1 MKIFSF
7 YIKLLFILL
16 LPLAACNTSK
26 QLQENEYLLNKNIIK
41 PDNKNINTEEL
52 EGYIKQKSN
61 RKILG
66 VFKFHLGVYSFANK
80 GKETKIKKWLKN
92 TIGEP
97 PVILDTTLTNST
109 LRQFKLYLN
118 NKGYFNSNVTKTIK
132 YKKKKTNVWYNVQSS
147 KPYTIRNINY
157 SIQDPVVS
165 DIELSDKQNSEIKTG
180 DNYDID
186 ILQKE
191 RKRITNKLKNE
202 GFYNFSKEFINYT
215 IDSALNNNQLDI
227 LLNIKNQELTDREN
241 PDSVI
246 IVNHKRYTIN
256 NIYIYPDY
264 NSLELNTKYDSLIFY
279 AKKRSSEKPSDLY
292 YFLYKDKLK
301 IKPKTIIQSVF
312 ISKNNYFQLEDVS
325 QTYKNLSELHAF
337 KFINIKFADADDKD
351 SIKDIS
357 DKNFLDCRIQLTK
370 LAKQSFN
377 IEAEGTNSAGNLG
390 VAGNIIYQNR
400 NIFKGAEIL
409 SIKLKGAMEVQK
421 IFDESSSSEIIQ
433 SSVIPFNTIET
444 GINASI
450 NIPKFFIPVK
460 QEKISKYFKPKTII
474 NTGFNYQRRPDYTRY
489 ITNVS
494 FGYKWKEFKLKTHI
508 FNPIEINSVKIFPDS
523 AFAAKI
529 NASTS
534 AKTKNS
540 YSNHLTL
547 DTRYS
552 FIFNNQQINKQV
564 NFIYFRGN
572 IEFAGNTLNLLS
584 KLTNKPKDEDGTYS
598 FFNIKYAQYIRVD
611 ADFRYYNIINKLNTL
626 AFRFYSGIGIPYNNM
641 DILPFEKS
649 FFCGGANSI
658 RAWKI
663 RSLGPGAY
671 LDTSQINR
679 FDKTGDIIIET
690 NIEYR
695 FPIYKDLQGATF
707 LDAGNVWL
715 TNKNSSFPEGDFQF
729 DRFFKE
735 IAIGIGLGFR
745 FDFNFFIIRFDAAV
759 PIRDP
764 SKIENERWVIND
776 INTNKINFNFGIGYP
791 F

>member
-1 MKIFSF
+1 LKTFSF
-7 YIKLLFILL
+7 FIKLSFILL
-16 LPLAACNTSK
+16 FPLVACNTSK

-41 PDNKNINTEEL
+41 TDNKNVNTEEL
-52 EGYIKQKSN
+52 EGYIKQKTN

-66 VFKFHLGVYSFANK
+66 VFKFHLGIYSFANK

-109 LRQFKLYLN
+109 LKQFKLYLN
-118 NKGYFNSNVTKTIK
+118 NKGYFNSKVTKTIK
-132 YKKKKTNVWYNVQSS
+132 YKKKKTDVRYNIQSF
-147 KPYTIRNINY
+147 KPYTIRNIDY
-157 SIQDPVVS
+157 SIQDAKVKSVVF
-165 DIELSDKQNSEIKTG
+165 LNKQESEIKTD

-191 RKRITNKLKNE
+191 RERITNNLKNE

-215 IDSALNNNQLDI
+215 IDSALNSNKLDVLI
-227 LLNIKNQELTDREN
+227 NIKNPKLADKEN
-241 PDSVI
+241 PDSII
-246 IVNHKRYTIN
+246 IVPHKRYTIN

-264 NSLELNTKYDSLIFY
+264 NSLELNTKYDTMTFY
-279 AKKRSSEKPSDLY
+279 VKKHSSEKPPDLY
-292 YFLYKDKLK
+292 YFFYKDKLK
-301 IKPKTIIQSVF
+301 INPKTITQSVF
-312 ISKNNYFQLEDVS
+312 INKGNYFQLEDVS
-325 QTYKNLSELHAF
+325 QTYKSLSELCAF
-337 KFINIKFADADDKD
+337 KFININFADAIAND
-351 SIKDIS
+351 STKNIS
-357 DKNFLDCRIQLTK
+357 GKNFLDCRIQLTK

-377 IEAEGTNSAGNLG
+377 IEAEGANSAGNLG

-421 IFDESSSSEIIQ
+421 IFDESSSNEIIQ

-444 GINASI
+444 GINADI
-450 NIPKFFIPVK
+450 NIPKFLIPVK
-460 QEKISKYFKPKTII
+460 QENFSKYFRPKTII

-523 AFAAKI
+523 AFASKI
-529 NASTS
+529 DASTS
-534 AKTKNS
+534 AKIKNS

-547 DTRYS
+547 DTRYG
-552 FIFNNQQINKQV
+552 FIFNNQQINKQI
-564 NFIYFRGN
+564 NFIFFRGN
-572 IEFAGNTLNLLS
+572 IEFAGNILNLLS
-584 KLTNKPKDEDGTYS
+584 KLTDKPKDDDGTYS

-611 ADFRYYNIINKLNTL
+611 ADFRYYDVINKLNTL

-658 RAWKI
+658 RAWEI

-671 LDTSQINR
+671 LDTSEING
-679 FDKTGDIIIET
+679 FDKTGDILIET

-695 FPIYKDLQGATF
+695 FPIYKSLQGATF
-707 LDAGNVWL
+707 VDAGNVWL
-715 TNKNSSFPEGDFQF
+715 TNKNSSFPQGDFQF

-735 IAIGIGLGFR
+735 IAIGIGIGFR

-764 SKIENERWVIND
+764 NHIENERWVIND
-776 INTNKINFNFGIGYP
+776 INTKKINFNFGIGYP